1 LTTTSKRIQRI
12 ADIVVPG
19 PFEGALSYLIEP
31 GQQPLPG
38 SRCQVPLRSREVTGV
53 VTRVRE
59 AGKDDSDKLKSILT
73 VLDARPLVS
82 PDVLQ
87 LARWVSRYYLYDA
100 HPAYMLALPSTL
112 RAGEAAEL
120 NDEPLLE
127 LTVAGRHLEPAQLK
141 GRRQQEALA
150 VIQSISQQEQP
161 CSPASLKAQGIE
173 RAHWKGLI
181 QKRLLV
187 QQPARLL
194 PASPSGKLK
203 QVALT
208 LNADQQLALAQLP
221 LEGFAVQLLEGVT
234 GSGKT
239 EVYLQA
245 MQRTLAQGK
254 RVLVLVPE
262 IGLTPQTLSRFQQRF
277 QDSLVALHSGLT
289 DKQRHNAW
297 LRAEAGEASII
308 LGTRSAVLTPI
319 PDLGL
324 IVVDE
329 EHDASYKQQD
339 TLRYHARDLAIYRA
353 RLLNIPVILGSA
365 TPSLESLHNAQ
376 QGRYLHQTLQQRASG
391 QHRARLETI
400 DMRKQTQQHGV
411 SERLLHRVREHLDG
425 GNQVLLFLNRRG
437 YAPSW
442 FCRQCGWMS
451 DCPFCDAR
459 LTYHRGRHQMLCHH
473 CGHQE
478 RPPQQCPD
486 CGSTDLTPLGAGTER
501 AEEALTDWFPDT
513 PIIRFDRDSVANAR
527 DLEQQLARAHADGPA
542 ILVGTQMLAKGHHF
556 DRVTLVGIIDMDA
569 GLFSADFRAR
579 ERMGQLLV
587 QVSGRSGRGER
598 AGEVVLQTFHPDHPF
613 FTPLLMQD
621 YPAFAAQLL
630 TERQRSGLPPYGFL
644 ACLRSD
650 SAYPQRAEQLLKEMA
665 QRLLNEPGIRVF
677 GPLPALLSR
686 RAGKHR
692 FTLLVQSDQRS
703 RLHTALQPLVADYP
717 RQQRHVSWHLDIDP
731 IDLM

>member
-1 LTTTSKRIQRI
+1 MTTTSKHPLRI
-12 ADIVVPG
+12 ADIAVPG
-19 PFEGALSYLIEP
+19 PFAGPLSYRVEADQAP
-31 GQQPLPG
+31 VPG
-38 SRCQVPLRSREVTGV
+38 SRCLVPLRSRQVVGVVTGV
-53 VTRVRE
+53 RP
-59 AGKDDSDKLKSILT
+59 AGTDDSDTLKSIIQ
-73 VLDARPLVS
+73 VLDEQPLLS

-100 HPAYMLALPSTL
+100 HPAYMLAFPATL

-120 NDEPLLE
+120 NDEPRLE
-127 LTVAGRHLEPAQLK
+127 LTVAGEHLDPYQLK
-141 GRRQQEALA
+141 GQRQREALA
-150 VIQSISQQEQP
+150 ELQSLHKSSLA
-161 CSPASLKAQGIE
+161 CTPALLRARGVE

-181 QKRLLV
+181 DKRLLK
-187 QQPARLL
+187 QRTAELKPATPEGALR
-194 PASPSGKLK
+194 
-203 QVALT
+203 QEALT
-208 LNADQQLALAQLP
+208 LNSDQAAALKALP
-221 LEGFAVQLLEGVT
+221 TEGFSVQLLEGVT

-245 MQRTLAQGK
+245 MQRTLARRK

-262 IGLTPQTLSRFQQRF
+262 IGLTPQTLDRFQQRF
-277 QDSLVALHSGLT
+277 QDSLVALHSGMT
-289 DKQRHNAW
+289 DKQRNNAW
-297 LRAEAGEASII
+297 LRARAGEASII

-353 RLLNIPVILGSA
+353 RLLNIPVVLGSA
-365 TPSLESLHNAQ
+365 TPSLESLHNAR
-376 QGRYLHQTLQQRASG
+376 QGRYLHQILQQRASG

-400 DMRKQTQQHGV
+400 DMRQQKHEHGV
-411 SERLLHRVREHLDG
+411 SERLLHRVREHLNG

-478 RPPQQCPD
+478 RPQQQCPD

-501 AEEALTDWFPDT
+501 AEEALTAWFPDT

-556 DRVTLVGIIDMDA
+556 ERVTLVGIIDMDA

-598 AGEVVLQTFHPDHPF
+598 AGEVVLQTYHPDHPF

-621 YPAFAAQLL
+621 YPTFATQLL
-630 TERQRSGLPPYGFL
+630 AERQRSGLPPYGFL

-665 QRLLNEPGIRVF
+665 TRLLAEAGIRVF

-692 FTLLVQSDQRS
+692 FTLLVQSDHRS
-703 RLHTALQPLVADYP
+703 RLHSALQPLVADYP
-717 RQQRHVSWHLDIDP
+717 RQQRHLTWHLDIDP

>member
-1 LTTTSKRIQRI
+1 MTTTSEYLPSI
-12 ADIVVPG
+12 ADIAVPG
-19 PFEGALSYLIEP
+19 PFKGPLSYRIEP
-31 GQQPLPG
+31 GQTPEPG
-38 SRCQVPLRSREVTGV
+38 CRCLVPLRSRQVVGV
-53 VTRVRE
+53 VTSVRP
-59 AGKDDSDKLKSILT
+59 ASTDDGDNLKSILR
-73 VLDARPLVS
+73 VLDASPLLS
-82 PDVLQ
+82 TDVQQ
-87 LARWVSRYYLYDA
+87 LAQWVSRYYLYDV
-100 HPAYMLALPSTL
+100 HPAYMLALPAAL
-112 RAGEAAEL
+112 RSGDTAQL
-120 NDEPLLE
+120 NDEPVLE
-127 LTVAGRHLEPAQLK
+127 LTVAGRHLDSDKLK
-141 GRRQQEALA
+141 GRRQREALA
-150 VIQSISQQEQP
+150 LLQTLDKDNQP
-161 CSPASLKAQGIE
+161 STPALLRARGME
-173 RAHWKGLI
+173 RTHWKGLI
-181 QKRLLV
+181 DKRLLK
-187 QQPARLL
+187 QRPAHLVPGVPKGQLRQEALVLNKDQAAALKKL
-194 PASPSGKLK
+194 P
-203 QVALT
+203 VT
-208 LNADQQLALAQLP
+208 D
-221 LEGFAVQLLEGVT
+221 FAVQLLEGVT

-245 MQRTLAQGK
+245 MQRTLARGK

-262 IGLTPQTLSRFQQRF
+262 IGLTPQTLTRFQQRF

-289 DKQRHNAW
+289 DKQRTNAW
-297 LRAEAGEASII
+297 LRAQAGEASII

-353 RLLNIPVILGSA
+353 RLLNIPVMLGSA

-376 QGRYLHQTLQQRASG
+376 QGRYQHQQLQQRAQG
-391 QHRARLETI
+391 QKRARLETI
-400 DMRKQTQQHGV
+400 DMRKQKQEHGV
-411 SERLLHRVREHLDG
+411 SERLLHRVRQHLEG

-478 RPPQQCPD
+478 QPHQQCPD

-501 AEEALTDWFPDT
+501 AEEALASWFPDT

-527 DLEQQLARAHADGPA
+527 DLEQQLSRAQAKGPA

-556 DRVTLVGIIDMDA
+556 ERVTLVGIIDMDA

-587 QVSGRSGRGER
+587 QVSGRSGRGDL

-613 FTPLLMQD
+613 FTPLLEQD
-621 YPAFAAQLL
+621 YPAFATQLL
-630 TERQRSGLPPYGFL
+630 AERQRSGLPPFGFL

-665 QRLLNEPGIRVF
+665 QRLLAEPGIRVF

-692 FTLLVQSDQRS
+692 FTLLVQSHQRS
-703 RLHTALQPLVADYP
+703 RLHSALQPLVADYP
-717 RQQRHVSWHLDIDP
+717 RQQRHLTWHLDIDP

>member
-1 LTTTSKRIQRI
+1 MTTTSKDPLRI
-12 ADIVVPG
+12 ADIAVPG
-19 PFEGALSYLIEP
+19 PFAGPLSYRIEP
-31 GQQPLPG
+31 GQTPVPG
-38 SRCQVPLRSREVTGV
+38 SRCQVPLRSRQVIGVVTGV
-53 VTRVRE
+53 RP
-59 AGKDDSDKLKSILT
+59 AQSGDSDTLKSIVN
-73 VLDARPLVS
+73 VLDDAPLLS

-87 LARWVSRYYLYDA
+87 LARWVSRYYLYDVF
-100 HPAYMLALPSTL
+100 PAYMLAFPSAL
-112 RAGEAAEL
+112 RSGETADL
-120 NDEPLLE
+120 NDEPQLE
-127 LTVAGRHLEPAQLK
+127 LTVAGEHLDPDKLK
-141 GRRQQEALA
+141 GRRQREALA
-150 VIQSISQQEQP
+150 LLQSLTKAGQP
-161 CSPASLKAQGIE
+161 CTPALLRSQAFE
-173 RAHWKGLI
+173 RTHWKGLI
-181 QKRLLV
+181 DKRLLR
-187 QQPARLL
+187 QRPAQLC
-194 PASPSGKLK
+194 PASPTG
-203 QVALT
+203 T
-208 LNADQQLALAQLP
+208 LRQHALALNPDQTAALATLP
-221 LEGFAVQLLEGVT
+221 VDGFAVQLLEGVT

-245 MQRTLAQGK
+245 MQRTLERGK

-262 IGLTPQTLSRFQQRF
+262 IGLTPQTLARFQQRF
-277 QDSLVALHSGLT
+277 QDSLVALHSGMT
-289 DKQRHNAW
+289 DKQRNNAW
-297 LRAEAGEASII
+297 LRAQSGEASII

-353 RLLNIPVILGSA
+353 RLLNIPVMLGSA
-365 TPSLESLHNAQ
+365 TPSLESLHNAH
-376 QGRYLHQTLQQRASG
+376 QGRYQHQQLQQRAQG
-391 QHRARLETI
+391 QRRARLETI
-400 DMRKQTQQHGV
+400 DMRKQRQEHGV
-411 SERLLHRVREHLDG
+411 SERLLHRIRQHLED

-478 RPPQQCPD
+478 RPHQQCPD
-486 CGSTDLTPLGAGTER
+486 CASTDLTPLGAGTER
-501 AEEALTDWFPDT
+501 AEDALAAWFPDT

-527 DLEQQLARAHADGPA
+527 DLEQQLNRAQADGPA

-556 DRVTLVGIIDMDA
+556 ERVTLVGIIDMDA

-587 QVSGRSGRGER
+587 QVSGRSGRGDL

-613 FTPLLMQD
+613 FTPLLEQD
-621 YPAFAAQLL
+621 YPAFATQLL
-630 TERQRSGLPPYGFL
+630 EERQRSGLPPFGFL

-665 QRLLNEPGIRVF
+665 GRLLAEPGIRVF

>member
-1 LTTTSKRIQRI
+1 MTTTSKDPLRI
-12 ADIVVPG
+12 ADIAVPG
-19 PFEGALSYLIEP
+19 PFAGPLSYRVEP
-31 GQQPLPG
+31 GQTPVPG
-38 SRCQVPLRSREVTGV
+38 SRCKVTLRSRQVVGVVTGV
-53 VTRVRE
+53 RP
-59 AGKDDSDKLKSILT
+59 AQPGDSDTLKSIVD
-73 VLDARPLVS
+73 VLDDAPLLS

-87 LARWVSRYYLYDA
+87 LAQWVSRYYLYDA
-100 HPAYMLALPSTL
+100 YPAYMLAFPSAL
-112 RAGEAAEL
+112 RSGETADL
-120 NDEPLLE
+120 NDEPQLE
-127 LTVAGRHLEPAQLK
+127 LTVSGEHLDPDKLK
-141 GRRQQEALA
+141 GRRQREALA
-150 VIQSISQQEQP
+150 LLQSLTKAGQV
-161 CSPASLKAQGIE
+161 CTPALLRRQDVE
-173 RAHWKGLI
+173 RTHWKGLI
-181 QKRLLV
+181 DKRLLR
-187 QQPARLL
+187 QRPAQLF
-194 PASPSGKLK
+194 PASPTG
-203 QVALT
+203 T
-208 LNADQQLALAQLP
+208 LRQQALALNPDQTAALATLP
-221 LEGFAVQLLEGVT
+221 VEGFAVQLLEGVT

-245 MQRTLAQGK
+245 MQRALERGK

-262 IGLTPQTLSRFQQRF
+262 IGLTPQTLARFQQRF
-277 QDSLVALHSGLT
+277 QDSLVALHSGMT
-289 DKQRHNAW
+289 DKQRNNAW
-297 LRAEAGEASII
+297 LRAQAGEASII
-308 LGTRSAVLTPI
+308 LGTRSAILTPI

-353 RLLNIPVILGSA
+353 RLLNIPVVLGSA
-365 TPSLESLHNAQ
+365 TPSLESLHNAK
-376 QGRYLHQTLQQRASG
+376 QGRYQHQQLQQRAQG
-391 QHRARLETI
+391 QTRARLETI
-400 DMRKQTQQHGV
+400 DMRKQRQEHGV
-411 SERLLHRVREHLDG
+411 SERLLHRVRQHLEG

-478 RPPQQCPD
+478 RPHQQCPD

-501 AEEALTDWFPDT
+501 AEEALAAWFPDT

-527 DLEQQLARAHADGPA
+527 DLEQQLNRAQADGPA

-556 DRVTLVGIIDMDA
+556 ERVTLVGIIDMDA

-587 QVSGRSGRGER
+587 QVSGRSGRGDL

-613 FTPLLMQD
+613 FTPLLEQD
-621 YPAFAAQLL
+621 YPAFATQLL
-630 TERQRSGLPPYGFL
+630 AERQRSGLPPFGYL

-665 QRLLNEPGIRVF
+665 GRLLAEPGIRVF

>member
-1 LTTTSKRIQRI
+1 MTTTHQPSPCI

-19 PFEGALSYLIEP
+19 PFSGPLSYRIEP
-31 GQQPLPG
+31 GQTPLPG
-38 SRCQVPLRSREVTGV
+38 VRCTVPLRSRQVIGV
-53 VTRVRE
+53 VVSVRP
-59 AGKDDSDKLKSILT
+59 AQPDDSDALKPISA
-73 VLDARPLVS
+73 VLDPSPLVS
-82 PDVLQ
+82 PDILQ

-100 HPAYMLALPSTL
+100 YPAYMLAFPAAL
-112 RAGEAAEL
+112 RSGGQADL
-120 NDEPLLE
+120 NDEPRLA
-127 LTVAGRHLEPAQLK
+127 LTVAGEHLDPDKLK
-141 GRRQQEALA
+141 GRRQREALA
-150 VIQSISQQEQP
+150 LLQSLTGTGQTCTPALLRSQ
-161 CSPASLKAQGIE
+161 GVE
-173 RAHWKGLI
+173 RAHWKGLVD
-181 QKRLLV
+181 KRLLK
-187 QQPARLL
+187 QCPARLSPLVPAGALRQKAL
-194 PASPSGKLK
+194 P
-203 QVALT
+203 
-208 LNADQQLALAQLP
+208 LNPDQADALATLP
-221 LEGFAVQLLEGVT
+221 RQGFAVQLLEGVT

-245 MQRTLAQGK
+245 MQRVLERGK

-262 IGLTPQTLSRFQQRF
+262 IGLTPQTLARFQQRF
-277 QDSLVALHSGLT
+277 HDSLVALHSGMS
-289 DKQRHNAW
+289 DKARNNAW
-297 LRAEAGEASII
+297 LRAQAGEASII

-353 RLLNIPVILGSA
+353 RLLNIPVMLGSA
-365 TPSLESLHNAQ
+365 TPSLESLHNAR
-376 QGRYLHQTLQQRASG
+376 QGRYQHQQLQQRAQG
-391 QHRARLETI
+391 QTRARLETI
-400 DMRKQTQQHGV
+400 DMRQQRQEHGV
-411 SERLLHRVREHLDG
+411 SERLMHRVSQHLEG

-478 RPPQQCPD
+478 RPHSQCPE
-486 CGSTDLTPLGAGTER
+486 CHSTDLTPLGAGTER
-501 AEEALTDWFPDT
+501 AEEALATWFPDT

-527 DLEQQLARAHADGPA
+527 DLDQQLQRARADGPA

-556 DRVTLVGIIDMDA
+556 ERVTLVGIIDMDA

-587 QVSGRSGRGER
+587 QVSGRSGRGDR

-613 FTPLLMQD
+613 FTPLLEQD

-630 TERQRSGLPPYGFL
+630 EERQRSGLPPFGFL

-665 QRLLNEPGIRVF
+665 GRLLAEPGIRVF

-731 IDLM
+731 VDLM

>member
-1 LTTTSKRIQRI
+1 MTTNSEHPPRI
-12 ADIVVPG
+12 ADITVPG
-19 PFEGALSYLIEP
+19 PFAGPLSYRIEP
-31 GQQPLPG
+31 GQTPVPG
-38 SRCQVPLRSREVTGV
+38 TRCLVQLRSRQVVGV
-53 VTRVRE
+53 VTQIRTTSP
-59 AGKDDSDKLKSILT
+59 GDSDTLKSIVQ
-73 VLDARPLVS
+73 VLDEQPLLS

-87 LARWVSRYYLYDA
+87 LAQWVSRYYLYDA
-100 HPAYMLALPSTL
+100 YPAYMLAFPAAL
-112 RAGEAAEL
+112 RAGEAAAL
-120 NDEPLLE
+120 NDEPRLE
-127 LTVAGRHLEPAQLK
+127 LTVAGAHLNPYQLK
-141 GRRQQEALA
+141 GQRQRDALTLL
-150 VIQSISQQEQP
+150 QSLNQSGQA
-161 CSPASLKAQGIE
+161 CTPALLRARGVE
-173 RAHWKGLI
+173 RAHWKGLVD
-181 QKRLLV
+181 KRLLK
-187 QQPARLL
+187 QQKAQLIPAT
-194 PASPSGKLK
+194 PDG
-203 QVALT
+203 T
-208 LNADQQLALAQLP
+208 LRQDALALNPDQSAALDAFP
-221 LEGFAVQLLEGVT
+221 TEGFTVQLLEGVT

-245 MQRTLAQGK
+245 MQRALARGK

-262 IGLTPQTLSRFQQRF
+262 IGLTPQTLARFQQRF

-289 DKQRHNAW
+289 DKQRNNAW
-297 LRAEAGEASII
+297 LRAQAGEASII

-353 RLLNIPVILGSA
+353 RLLNIPAMLGSA

-376 QGRYLHQTLQQRASG
+376 QGRYQHQQLQQRAQG
-391 QHRARLETI
+391 QKRARLETI
-400 DMRKQTQQHGV
+400 DMRKQRQEHGV
-411 SERLLHRVREHLDG
+411 SERLLHRIREHLDN

-478 RPPQQCPD
+478 KPQQQCPD

-501 AEEALTDWFPDT
+501 AEEALTAWFPDM
-513 PIIRFDRDSVANAR
+513 PIIRFDRDSVASAR
-527 DLEQQLARAHADGPA
+527 DLEQQLSRAQADGPA

-556 DRVTLVGIIDMDA
+556 ERVTLVGIIDMDA

-587 QVSGRSGRGER
+587 QVSGRSGRGDLS
-598 AGEVVLQTFHPDHPF
+598 GEVVLQTFHPDHPF
-613 FTPLLMQD
+613 FTPLLEQD
-621 YPAFAAQLL
+621 YPAFSAQLL
-630 TERQRSGLPPYGFL
+630 AERQRSGLPPFGFL

-665 QRLLNEPGIRVF
+665 SRLLAEPGIRVF